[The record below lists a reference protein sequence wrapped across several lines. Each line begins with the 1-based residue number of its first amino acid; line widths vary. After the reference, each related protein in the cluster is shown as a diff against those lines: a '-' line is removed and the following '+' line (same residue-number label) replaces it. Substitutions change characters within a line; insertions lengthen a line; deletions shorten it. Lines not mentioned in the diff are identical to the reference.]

1 MIKQILYLIWG
12 MGMVFGFAF
21 GIVWLAIRLNNWLND
36 EKMDS

>member
-12 MGMVFGFAF
+12 TGMVFGIAF
-21 GIVWLAIRLNNWLND
+21 GIVWLAIKINDLLHD

>member
-12 MGMVFGFAF
+12 MAMVFGFAF

>member
-21 GIVWLAIRLNNWLND
+21 GIVWLAIRLNNLLND